1 MSMRS
6 PDRESG
12 RRWWAVVPM
21 KDTRLAKSRLCGTP
35 GERRQLA
42 ILMARDTL
50 CAIANA
56 WAVDGVV
63 VIAQEERDRES
74 FMLPGVRVV
83 VRSGLGIND
92 AIRAGVDV
100 VRSGRADRDVAVL
113 PGDLPYLR
121 SSELDAAL
129 QRAAVEPRAVVADRH
144 GAGTTLLT
152 AATGVAVEP
161 AYGPRSLRAH
171 RDAGAVELSV
181 PAWSGLRRD
190 VDVMGDLAALGSLG
204 RRTRTLL
211 DRRAQRTPAE
221 QVSA

>member
-1 MSMRS
+1 MSEHAA
-6 PDRESG
+6 DLTDH
-12 RRWWAVVPM
+12 RWWAVVPM
-21 KDTRLAKSRLCGTP
+21 KDTRLAKTRLGGTP

-56 WAVDGVV
+56 RRVEGVV
-63 VIAQEERDRES
+63 VVAQAERDRES

-83 VRSGLGIND
+83 VRTGLGLND
-92 AIRAGVDV
+92 AVRAGVDAI
-100 VRSGRADRDVAVL
+100 RSGREQCDVAVL

-129 QRAAVEPRAVVADRH
+129 HRARATASSVVADRH
-144 GAGTTLLT
+144 GTGTTLLT
-152 AATGVAVEP
+152 LTAGVAIGP
-161 AYGPRSLRAH
+161 SYGPQSLRAH
-171 RDAGAVELSV
+171 LDAGAVELSV

-190 VDVMGDLAALGSLG
+190 VDERGDLAARGSLG

-211 DRRAQRTPAE
+211 DRRTDATEPA

>member
-1 MSMRS
+1 MSAS
-6 PDRESG
+6 AVVPTDG
-12 RRWWAVVPM
+12 HWWVVVPM
-21 KDTRLAKSRLCGTP
+21 KDTRLAKTRLGGTP

-56 WAVDGVV
+56 RSVAGVV
-63 VIAQEERDRES
+63 VVAQEERDRES
-74 FMLPGVRVV
+74 FTLPGVRVV

-92 AIRAGVDV
+92 AIRAGVDLL
-100 VRSGRADRDVAVL
+100 RSGDAERDVAVL

-121 SSELDAAL
+121 SSEIDAAL
-129 QRAAVEPRAVVADRH
+129 QRAGAQPTSVVADRH
-144 GAGTTLLT
+144 GTGTTLLT
-152 AATGVAVEP
+152 ARAGAAAEP
-161 AYGPRSLRAH
+161 AYGPGSLRAH
-171 RDAGAVELSV
+171 RDQGAVELSV

-190 VDVMGDLAALGSLG
+190 VDVMADLAALGSLG

-211 DRRAQRTPAE
+211 ERRAHAATVQ